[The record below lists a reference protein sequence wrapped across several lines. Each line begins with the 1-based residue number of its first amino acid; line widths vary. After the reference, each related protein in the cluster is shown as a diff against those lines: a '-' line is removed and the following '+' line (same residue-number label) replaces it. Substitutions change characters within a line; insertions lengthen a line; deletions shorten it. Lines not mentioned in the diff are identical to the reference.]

1 MRGRGEFALQN
12 VRRYHPGA
20 VPFRAI
26 TELLGSRRLVVVSN
40 RAPVDV
46 RRGPVHRLV
55 PTVGGMVSALMPVFR
70 VTGRGLWI
78 AWSGGTP
85 LPKSS
90 DRVSLPPEDPCFT
103 LRAVRLSER
112 DVTGSYY
119 GFSNRGL
126 WPLSHYFVGRCQF
139 SVDQWQSYRRVNEAF
154 ARVVLAEL
162 QPNDLVWV
170 QDFHLA
176 MLPGIVRNAR
186 PTVPLGFFWHVPFPE
201 PSVFGILP
209 WRRPLLAGM
218 LGSDVI
224 GFHLKSYAG
233 NFLACVERFTDAAVD
248 HERGVVRVHGR
259 DVRVVAWPIGTD
271 AEDFEALARAPE
283 VQMRAGRIRRQVGSA
298 HMILGVD
305 RLDYTKGIL
314 ERLQGF
320 ERFLEQ
326 SPSFRRQVTFFQ
338 IAVPSRERVEE
349 YRRMKREIDEA
360 VGRISGR
367 FTSEGWVPV
376 RYLYRSL
383 APSDLAAHY
392 VAADLALVTP
402 LRDGMN
408 LVAKEYV
415 ATRIH
420 DDGMLI
426 LSEFAGAAEGL
437 PEAVRV
443 NPYNIDD
450 VAAQIR
456 STITMPAV
464 EVRARMARLRA
475 RVKQEDIRWW
485 LRGFLGEFPRL
496 GAAAATAGSTDVDD
510 GDPPKAGTVRH

>member
-1 MRGRGEFALQN
+1 MGTIFRQ
-12 VRRYHPGA
+12 

-26 TELLGSRRLVVVSN
+26 TDLVGDRRLVVVSN

-46 RRGPVHRLV
+46 RRGPERRFV
-55 PTVGGMVSALMPVFR
+55 PTVGGMVSALMPVFKAA
-70 VTGRGLWI
+70 GRGLWI
-78 AWSGGTP
+78 AWSGGEAGAR
-85 LPKSS
+85 SR
-90 DRVSLPPEDPCFT
+90 DRVLLPEEEPCFT
-103 LRAVRLSER
+103 LRWVRLSER
-112 DVTGSYY
+112 DVSGSYY
-119 GFSNRGL
+119 GFANRGL

-139 SVDQWQSYRRVNEAF
+139 RLEQWQSYRRVNETF
-154 ARVVLAEL
+154 ARAVVEEL
-162 QPNDLVWV
+162 QPHDLVWV

-176 MLPGIVRNAR
+176 TLPKILRDAR
-186 PTVPLGFFWHVPFPE
+186 PDVPIGLFWHVPFPE

-209 WRRPLLAGM
+209 WRTQLLAGM
-218 LGSDVI
+218 LGADVI
-224 GFHLKSYAG
+224 GFHLESYAR
-233 NFLACVERFTDAAVD
+233 NFLACVERFVGVAVD
-248 HERGVVRVHGR
+248 YDRGLVKLPGR
-259 DVRVVAWPIGTD
+259 EARVVAWPIGTD
-271 AEDFEALARAPE
+271 SDEFEALARKPE
-283 VQMRAGRIRRQVGSA
+283 VQLRAGRIRRQLGSA
-298 HMILGVD
+298 RMILGVD

-314 ERLQGF
+314 ERLQGL
-320 ERFLEQ
+320 ERFFEQ
-326 SPSFRRQVTFFQ
+326 SPAFRRQVTFFQ

-360 VGRISGR
+360 VGRIQGR

-376 RYLYRSL
+376 RYVYQSV
-383 APSDLAAHY
+383 PPPDLAAHY

-415 ATRIH
+415 ATRVH

-456 STITMPAV
+456 MALTMPLE
-464 EVRARMARLRA
+464 EVRQRMSRLRA
-475 RVKQEDIRWW
+475 RVKQENIQWW
-485 LRGFLGEFPRL
+485 LRSFLGEFPAVPPTGASVPTLREIEERAL
-496 GAAAATAGSTDVDD
+496 GDAVDNRS
-510 GDPPKAGTVRH
+510 AGT

>member
-1 MRGRGEFALQN
+1 MS
-12 VRRYHPGA
+12 
-20 VPFRAI
+20 FREI
-26 TELLGSRRLVVVSN
+26 TDLLGERRLVVVSN

-46 RRGPVHRLV
+46 RRGLERRFV
-55 PTVGGMVSALMPVFR
+55 PTVGGMVSALMPVFKA
-70 VTGRGLWI
+70 TGRGLWI
-78 AWSGGTP
+78 AWSGGGP
-85 LPKSS
+85 APKARE
-90 DRVSLPPEDPCFT
+90 RVQLPPDDPCFT
-103 LRAVRLSER
+103 LRRVRLSER
-112 DVTGSYY
+112 DVSGSYY

-139 SVDQWQSYRRVNEAF
+139 HLEQWQSYRRVNEIF
-154 ARVVLAEL
+154 AQVVLEEL
-162 QPNDLVWV
+162 EPRDLVWV

-176 MLPGIVRNAR
+176 TMPALVRSAR
-186 PTVPLGFFWHVPFPE
+186 PDVPIGFFWHVPFPE

-209 WRRPLLAGM
+209 WRKQLLEGM

-224 GFHLKSYAG
+224 GFHVESYAR
-233 NFLACVERFTDAAVD
+233 NFLACVERFLGIPVD
-248 HERGVVRVHGR
+248 HDRRVVTLKGR
-259 DVRVVAWPIGTD
+259 EVRIVAWPIGVD
-271 AEDFEALARAPE
+271 AEEFEELARRPD
-283 VQMRAGRIRRQVGSA
+283 VKLRAGRIRRQLGSA

-314 ERLQGF
+314 ERLQGL
-320 ERFLEQ
+320 ERFFEQ
-326 SPSFRRQVTFFQ
+326 SPAFRRNVTYFQ

-349 YRRMKREIDEA
+349 YRRMKREIEEA
-360 VGRISGR
+360 IGRISGR

-376 RYLYRSL
+376 RYLYRSV
-383 APSDLAAHY
+383 PTVELAAHY

-415 ATRIH
+415 ASRIH

-443 NPYNIDD
+443 NPYNVDD

-456 STITMPAV
+456 AALTMPREQV
-464 EVRARMARLRA
+464 SERMGRMRA
-475 RVKQEDIRWW
+475 RVKKEDIRWW
-485 LRGFLGEFPRL
+485 LRGFLGEFRRQN
-496 GAAAATAGSTDVDD
+496 GAEAVAVAVPATAKHRRTSAREGYPIQPV
-510 GDPPKAGTVRH
+510 PPVRPS